1 MTNIIII
8 HGSYGNPN
16 ENWFPWLK
24 SELKKLK
31 CNVFIPKFP
40 TPENQSLKSWEKEF
54 KKYKRHINENTILI
68 GHSLGPA
75 FLLNLLESLDKPVKS
90 AFFISGFL
98 GLLSNPDFDEINK
111 TFTDR
116 NFNWEKIKQNCKKF
130 NIYHSDN
137 DPYIPIKKATE
148 LAEKLDSKV
157 IKIKNAGHFN
167 EKAGYK
173 KFELLLENIK
183 KYVD

>member
-1 MTNIIII
+1 MTNIIVI

-24 SELKKLK
+24 SELEKLK
-31 CNVFIPKFP
+31 CDVFVPKFP
-40 TPENQSLKSWEKEF
+40 TPENQSLESWRNVFEE
-54 KKYKRHINENTILI
+54 YRQHINENTILI

-75 FLLNLLESLDKPVKS
+75 FLLDLLESLDKPVKS

-98 GLLSNPDFDEINK
+98 GLLGSSDFDKINK

-130 NIYHSDN
+130 YIYHSDN
-137 DPYIPIKKATE
+137 DPYVPIKKATE
-148 LAEKLDSKV
+148 LAEKLDSAV
-157 IKIKNAGHFN
+157 I
-167 EKAGYK
+167 
-173 KFELLLENIK
+173 
-183 KYVD
+183 

>member
-24 SELKKLK
+24 SELEKLK
-31 CNVFIPKFP
+31 CDVFVPEFP
-40 TPENQSLKSWEKEF
+40 TPENQSLESWKKVFEEY
-54 KKYKRHINENTILI
+54 KKYVNENTILI

-75 FLLNLLESLDKPVKS
+75 FLLDLLENLDKPVKS

-98 GLLSNPDFDEINK
+98 GLLGNPDFDEINK

-116 NFNWEKIKQNCKKF
+116 KFDWEKIIHNCKKF
-130 NIYHSDN
+130 YIYHSNN
-137 DPYIPIKKATE
+137 DPYVPIKKATE
-148 LAEKLDSKV
+148 LAKKLDCEV
-157 IKIKNAGHFN
+157 IEIKNAGHFN
-167 EKAGYK
+167 EKAGYN
-173 KFELLLENIK
+173 KFKLLLEDIK
-183 KYVD
+183 KYVK

>member
-24 SELKKLK
+24 SELENLK
-31 CNVFIPKFP
+31 CDVFVPKFP
-40 TPENQSLKSWEKEF
+40 TPENQSLESWRKVFE
-54 KKYKRHINENTILI
+54 KYKQYVNENTILV

-75 FLLNLLESLDKPVKS
+75 FLLDLLENLDKPVKS

-98 GLLSNPDFDEINK
+98 GLLGNSDFDEINK

-116 NFNWEKIKQNCKKF
+116 NFDWAKIKHNCNKF
-130 NIYHSDN
+130 YIYHSDN
-137 DPYIPIKKATE
+137 DPYVPIKKARE
-148 LAEKLDSKV
+148 LAEKLDSEV
-157 IKIKNAGHFN
+157 IEIKNAGHFN
-167 EKAGYK
+167 EKAGYN
-173 KFELLLENIK
+173 KFEVLLEDIK
-183 KYVD
+183 KYVE